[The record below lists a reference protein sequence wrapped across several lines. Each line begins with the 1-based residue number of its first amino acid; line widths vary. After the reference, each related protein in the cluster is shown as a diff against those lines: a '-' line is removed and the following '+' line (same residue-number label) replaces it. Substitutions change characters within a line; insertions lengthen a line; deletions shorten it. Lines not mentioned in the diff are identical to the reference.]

1 MSLTAQ
7 AEVRSSSSTAPVH
20 RGRRA
25 PRHVLVG
32 MGLMAVFA
40 LMFAVVALRTDPA
53 TPVLAVAQPLA
64 AGQTITE
71 ADLEVVRV
79 VPDAGIDLIA
89 ESEKSTVVGRTASVP
104 LVAGG
109 LLSPA
114 QVGAAAWPPP
124 GESVI
129 AVPVA
134 AGRLPSGLSTGS
146 RVSVLTPPDGAT
158 QVTGQTQ
165 TTTTTTAAAVT
176 ATVVAVEPPTAAGV
190 SSVSLLLDATQAR
203 QVAAAGGEIVLVL
216 ESPQSTGTGR

>member
-1 MSLTAQ
+1 
-7 AEVRSSSSTAPVH
+7 
-20 RGRRA
+20 
-25 PRHVLVG
+25 
-32 MGLMAVFA
+32 MAVFA
-40 LMFAVVALRTDPA
+40 LVFAVMALRADPA
-53 TPVLAVAQPLA
+53 TPVLAVAQPVA
-64 AGQTITE
+64 AGQAITD

-79 VPDAGIDLIA
+79 VPDAGIDIIA
-89 ESEKSTVVGRTASVP
+89 ESERSTVVGRTARVP

-129 AVPVA
+129 AVPVT

-146 RVSVLTPPDGAT
+146 RVSVLTPPGGAT
-158 QVTGQTQ
+158 QVTGQTHT

-216 ESPQSTGTGR
+216 ESPQSGTGR

>member
-1 MSLTAQ
+1 
-7 AEVRSSSSTAPVH
+7 
-20 RGRRA
+20 
-25 PRHVLVG
+25 VLVG
-32 MGLMAVFA
+32 VGLMAVFA
-40 LMFAVVALRTDPA
+40 LIFAVIVLRTDPA
-53 TPVLAVAQPLA
+53 TPVLAVAQPVA
-64 AGQTITE
+64 AGQAITD

-89 ESEKSTVVGRTASVP
+89 EPERSTVVGRTARVP

-114 QVGAAAWPPP
+114 QVGAAAWPPA

-134 AGRLPSGLSTGS
+134 AGRLPSGLSIGS
-146 RVSVLTPPDGAT
+146 RVSVLTPPGGAS

-165 TTTTTTAAAVT
+165 TPSTTAAAVT

-203 QVAAAGGEIVLVL
+203 QVAGAGGEVVLVL

>member
-1 MSLTAQ
+1 
-7 AEVRSSSSTAPVH
+7 
-20 RGRRA
+20 
-25 PRHVLVG
+25 VLVG
-32 MGLMAVFA
+32 VGLMAVFA
-40 LMFAVVALRTDPA
+40 LMFAVIVLRTDPA
-53 TPVLAVAQPLA
+53 TPVLAVAQPVA

-89 ESEKSTVVGRTASVP
+89 ESEKSTVVGRTARVP

-129 AVPVA
+129 AVPVT

-165 TTTTTTAAAVT
+165 TTTTAAAVT
-176 ATVVAVEPPTAAGV
+176 ATVVAVEPPTAAGI